1 MISTA
6 ISSAAIMFGLALVIS
21 MLVAGLISLLFF
33 VVRKFGGGS

>member
-1 MISTA
+1 
-6 ISSAAIMFGLALVIS
+6 MFGLALVIS